1 MRTLWLVLGLMLGAA
16 TAVAEHRL
24 PAAAFSSAAELREPQ
39 LSPDGKRLAALVRH
53 EGRQAL
59 VLRRLDQQPPGYRP
73 LFTAQD
79 PELSFRSLRWLDDG
93 RLLLGVRDGQPMRR
107 SDVSQDAL
115 LVVDAGSGE
124 ALNLYR
130 GNGPAVRWNND
141 RDNLVDSA
149 QADAGSLLLM
159 GGDPALRGHEQGVY
173 RIDTRT
179 ARRSRVAAGL
189 YGAMRFWADRDGQVR
204 VVLRR
209 DGERLQLLQRAD
221 GAWAPLRE
229 WPATQQPPWF
239 ALGFGEAA
247 HDFYVRSA
255 DQVLRLDLSR
265 PEQAPE
271 PVAQAP
277 QLRRATELLRD
288 GGRVIGAG
296 GPGFSHYW
304 DAQIELQRQRW
315 AAALGA
321 EQLTIRQAQGGRY
334 LIASSQGEAPWR
346 YWLGRLDSAALE
358 PLADSRPA
366 LRELAAV
373 ERQRVDLPG
382 LGSVTLRRQA
392 GASRPGPLLWCLE
405 CSLEAADNAGFNALQ
420 AFLIS
425 RGFVLAAPSA
435 GSSMNAGEWGLL
447 PWVAEVLPRH
457 RDAIRALRGHAWL
470 SPQAPSLYGR
480 DQGAYLAMRLAR
492 ELGGAEVHA
501 LIVVGGLS
509 DLAAHIARVDDRRF
523 TEASRQAM
531 RRLLGDAS
539 SAELRAGSPIHW
551 AAELPERLLIVHGE
565 RDGAVHPDQGREL
578 LAARRAQSRPAQWLK
593 LSGANHDVSD
603 GAERRQVLEA
613 IEALLG
619 DAVRA
624 P

>member
-1 MRTLWLVLGLMLGAA
+1 MVRILAVASCLVLLLLPALAA
-16 TAVAEHRL
+16 ERL

-59 VLRRLDQQPPGYRP
+59 VLRQLDQQAPSYRP
-73 LFTAQD
+73 LFSAQD

-93 RLLLGVRDGQPMRR
+93 RLLLGLRDGQPMRR

-115 LVVDAGSGE
+115 LVVDAATGE

-149 QADAGSLLLM
+149 QMDAGSLLLM

-173 RIDTRT
+173 RIDTRS
-179 ARRSRVAAGL
+179 ARRSRVAAAL

-209 DGERLQLLQRAD
+209 DGGQLELLQRAD
-221 GAWAPLRE
+221 ADAAWAPLRA

-247 HDFYVRSA
+247 HAFYVRSG

-265 PEQAPE
+265 PDQAPE
-271 PVAQAP
+271 TVAQASP
-277 QLRRATELLRD
+277 LRRATGLLRD
-288 GGRVIGAG
+288 GGRVIGAS

-315 AAALGA
+315 ASHMRVDGLAIHQVRGERL
-321 EQLTIRQAQGGRY
+321 L
-334 LIASSQGEAPWR
+334 LASSQGESPWR
-346 YWLGRLDSAALE
+346 FWLGQLGSAAPE

-366 LRELAAV
+366 LRELAGV
-373 ERQRVDLPG
+373 ERQRVELPG

-392 GASRPGPLLWCLE
+392 GTNSPGPLLWCLE
-405 CSLEAADNAGFNALQ
+405 CSLEAFDDAGFNALQ
-420 AFLIS
+420 AFLIN
-425 RGFVLAAPSA
+425 RGFVLAMPPVGSA
-435 GSSMNAGEWGLL
+435 INAGERGLL
-447 PWVAEVLPRH
+447 PWVAEALPRH

-470 SPQAPSLYGR
+470 GPQAPSLYGR
-480 DQGAYLAMRLAR
+480 DQAAYLAMRLAR
-492 ELGGAEVHA
+492 ELGGELQA
-501 LIVVGGLS
+501 LVVVGGIT

-539 SAELRAGSPIHW
+539 SAELREGSPIHW
-551 AAELPERLLIVHGE
+551 ADQLPERLLIVHGE
-565 RDGAVHPDQGREL
+565 RNGAVHPDQGRAL
-578 LAARRAQSRPAQWLK
+578 VDARRAQSLPVQWLN

-603 GAERRQVLEA
+603 GPERRQVLEA
-613 IEALLG
+613 IDALLAG
-619 DAVRA
+619 R
-624 P
+624 